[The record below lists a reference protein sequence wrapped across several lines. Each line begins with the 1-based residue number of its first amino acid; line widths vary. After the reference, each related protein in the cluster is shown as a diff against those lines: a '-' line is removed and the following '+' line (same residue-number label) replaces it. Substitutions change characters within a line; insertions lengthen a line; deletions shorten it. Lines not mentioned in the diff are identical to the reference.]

1 MPRLIF
7 KCPYI
12 KGGTSSATAHLENY
26 VKYMATRNG
35 VERIDPGRS
44 EWPATSK
51 QKKMVE
57 QILRDFPL
65 SRGMF
70 EYEDYAAEPTRTNA
84 SEFITRALEDN
95 YNQIAKKDNYLKY
108 IATRP
113 RAQRVGSHG
122 LFTGEED
129 QLVLAQVAEAVAAHP
144 GNVWL
149 PIISLRRED
158 AARLGYDKA
167 EEWKALLSKY
177 AMEMAEAMKI
187 PWEDFRWYAAF
198 HDEAHH
204 PHIHMVCYSA
214 DPSKGFL
221 TTQGIA
227 QIKSGLAKEIF
238 RQELTELYQK
248 QTQSRDTLNEDARSV
263 LEQLIERMWSGAVVN
278 HRMEK
283 LMEHLAERLR
293 HTGGRKQYGYLKAP
307 LKAVVDEIV
316 DELAKEPCVAAAYA
330 LWYELRE
337 DVLRTY
343 KDDLPPRLPL
353 SQQKEFK
360 RIKNIVIEEAVTLG
374 ARQQVFHPDDQQDRV
389 PVEDQEE
396 APLPEAP
403 QPDNDWNDFSES
415 PPDDVPDKTVSAP
428 AKAQMNWSDEYRLA
442 RRCLFGGKDQ
452 PQDFE
457 QAFTLFQQ
465 EAQKGNALAMHD
477 LGRMLADG
485 LGRKID
491 MQAAHVWYSKALAA
505 FYAVERQKKKR
516 YAEYRIGKLYAAGL
530 GCEQDYGDAARW
542 FQLSADKGYK
552 YAQYSLAGLF
562 RRGQGV
568 EQDDARALELYTAS
582 AQQDFPYAAYELGK
596 MYRDGIGCEK
606 DAEASEQWYRQAFAG
621 FLELE
626 QQSHDDKLQYRIGWM
641 LLHGVGTG
649 KDETAAREWFEQAS
663 KLDNPHAQYQLARM
677 IFNDPSSTPEQTAQA
692 LERLTKAAEAGQD
705 CAQYALGKIYRDGQG
720 VEKDIQKAVALFTL
734 AATKE
739 NSFAAFAL
747 GKLYLAGDAALPRD
761 PAAALKWLTYAAEL
775 GNQFA
780 QYRLGKLLLKGDDG
794 IPKDVITAIRW
805 LTAAAKQENGYAE
818 YALALVYLT
827 GEDAPKDSVIALSL
841 LKRSAGRGN
850 QFAQYR
856 LGKLLLQG
864 EDAPKDVKAAIRWLT
879 AAAEQGNQY
888 AQYALGKLYLLG
900 KEVPKDRS
908 SAIKWFQLAADQG
921 NEYAQYFLKHM
932 DDRLG
937 QPPVAAVIS
946 LFHHLANIFQ
956 EQNQPPPS
964 GGVRVAVDR
973 KLLRKIKAKK
983 IAQGHKADDHEPE
996 MQL

>member
-1 MPRLIF
+1 MAKLIL
-7 KCPYI
+7 KSPYI
-12 KGGTSSATAHLENY
+12 KSPYIKSTGGASGYL
-26 VKYMATRNG
+26 KYIATRER
-35 VERIDPGRS
+35 VEIIPDDRPPTR
-44 EWPATSK
+44 K
-51 QKKMVE
+51 QE
-57 QILRDFPL
+57 QLITKLVKDFPEVKEL
-65 SRGMF
+65 Y
-70 EYEDYAAEPTRTNA
+70 EYGDYMDKPTKANA
-84 SEFITRALEDN
+84 SAFITLALESNRDSVMQSER
-95 YNQIAKKDNYLKY
+95 YMKY

-167 EEWKALLSKY
+167 EEWKALLSEY

-442 RRCLFGGKDQ
+442 RRCLFSARISPRILSRRLPCSNRRRKKAMRWPCTIWAGCLRTGWAGRLICRPPMCGTARRWPLSMLLRGRRK
-452 PQDFE
+452 
-457 QAFTLFQQ
+457 
-465 EAQKGNALAMHD
+465 NAMRST
-477 LGRMLADG
+477 G
-485 LGRKID
+485 
-491 MQAAHVWYSKALAA
+491 
-505 FYAVERQKKKR
+505 
-516 YAEYRIGKLYAAGL
+516 
-530 GCEQDYGDAARW
+530 
-542 FQLSADKGYK
+542 SANCMP
-552 YAQYSLAGLF
+552 
-562 RRGQGV
+562 R
-568 EQDDARALELYTAS
+568 AS
-582 AQQDFPYAAYELGK
+582 AVSRTMVMPPGGSNFPQTK
-596 MYRDGIGCEK
+596 
-606 DAEASEQWYRQAFAG
+606 
-621 FLELE
+621 
-626 QQSHDDKLQYRIGWM
+626 
-641 LLHGVGTG
+641 GTSM
-649 KDETAAREWFEQAS
+649 R
-663 KLDNPHAQYQLARM
+663 NIP
-677 IFNDPSSTPEQTAQA
+677 
-692 LERLTKAAEAGQD
+692 
-705 CAQYALGKIYRDGQG
+705 
-720 VEKDIQKAVALFTL
+720 
-734 AATKE
+734 
-739 NSFAAFAL
+739 
-747 GKLYLAGDAALPRD
+747 LP
-761 PAAALKWLTYAAEL
+761 AC
-775 GNQFA
+775 F
-780 QYRLGKLLLKGDDG
+780 
-794 IPKDVITAIRW
+794 
-805 LTAAAKQENGYAE
+805 
-818 YALALVYLT
+818 
-827 GEDAPKDSVIALSL
+827 
-841 LKRSAGRGN
+841 
-850 QFAQYR
+850 
-856 LGKLLLQG
+856 
-864 EDAPKDVKAAIRWLT
+864 
-879 AAAEQGNQY
+879 
-888 AQYALGKLYLLG
+888 
-900 KEVPKDRS
+900 
-908 SAIKWFQLAADQG
+908 
-921 NEYAQYFLKHM
+921 
-932 DDRLG
+932 
-937 QPPVAAVIS
+937 
-946 LFHHLANIFQ
+946 
-956 EQNQPPPS
+956 
-964 GGVRVAVDR
+964 AVDR
-973 KLLRKIKAKK
+973 VWNRTMRGRWSYT
-983 IAQGHKADDHEPE
+983 QPPHSRTSP
-996 MQL
+996 MPPTS

>member
-12 KGGTSSATAHLENY
+12 KSGTSAATAHLENY
-26 VKYMATRNG
+26 VKYMATRSG

-70 EYEDYAAEPTRTNA
+70 EYEDYAAEPTRANA

-95 YNQIAKKDNYLKY
+95 YDQIAKKDNYLKY

-248 QTQSRDTLNEDARSV
+248 QTQSRNTLNEDARSV
-263 LEQLIERMWSGAVVN
+263 LEQLIEQMWSGAVVN

-316 DELAKEPCVAAAYA
+316 DELTKEPCVAAAYA

-403 QPDNDWNDFSES
+403 QPDNDWNDFSEF

-452 PQDFE
+452 PQDLE

-485 LGRKID
+485 LGREID
-491 MQAAHVWYSKALAA
+491 MQTAHVWYSKALAA
-505 FYAVERQKKKR
+505 FHAVERQKKKR
-516 YAEYRIGKLYAAGL
+516 YAEYRIGKLYATGL
-530 GCEQDYGDAARW
+530 GCKQDYGDAARW

-705 CAQYALGKIYRDGQG
+705 CAQYALGKIYLDGQG
-720 VEKDIQKAVALFTL
+720 AEKDIQKAVALFTL

-775 GNQFA
+775 
-780 QYRLGKLLLKGDDG
+780 
-794 IPKDVITAIRW
+794 
-805 LTAAAKQENGYAE
+805 
-818 YALALVYLT
+818 
-827 GEDAPKDSVIALSL
+827 
-841 LKRSAGRGN
+841 GN

-908 SAIKWFQLAADQG
+908 SAIKWFQLAADRG
-921 NEYAQYFLKHM
+921 NEYAQYFLEHM